1 MKTSYE
7 NYCSCGKENGVSMPI
22 CFLVKEQAKSL
33 VAIQDLQKRVE
44 FVESVQDDV
53 VDSVAEFWKCLCDNS
68 RSGNL
73 SDTSDSVQGLKG
85 LNLSTKSRLF
95 PKSGARRCSHSSLKP
110 IFDDSSLPPK
120 LRSYSLKELD
130 NVTSLCKKRG
140 ISVQEQS
147 QKFFDLVKS
156 KDSALESDKQDSGLD
171 SDCRDHNDGHVSLH
185 KDINNWEES
194 DSNDELL
201 ILLDEISH
209 RSEILQQQLAAAEE
223 NCILESVK
231 QEMSASQIENGVHP
245 SLQRVPGVND
255 TFTAKQ
261 GHFRSINCDPP
272 YVKDSQQKYYS
283 TIIEGQ
289 EHVATEDVPKTKK
302 LTCSGALGESF
313 EKKSV
318 FDKTPKK
325 KRLASNNI
333 DSAMVSSVLKE
344 TNVVDLQ
351 RQVLIYLVENAVLQ
365 TKLVEVEQILAC
377 KLSEK
382 DKIENSL
389 KDETRLLMME
399 NRELRISLDE
409 QKLEVNVLKS
419 KLSMLE
425 RVLQSVTVEN
435 RELNWQLGESLGLPN
450 LPRRDINF
458 SPGFTYGNS
467 ASSKCLRKSSLL
479 SQDRNSAY
487 NKSKSQSNTNS
498 FLGSTLEETEEYP
511 LSRNRSVS
519 SVARKPLSEPL
530 QSSTPVM
537 PSPKPK
543 DLKSKSVLSSQD
555 IPVPTNFQS
564 VKKRLKANCNIERE
578 NVSRNLQPEK
588 SQEVFVSNTCDKDVT
603 YPTETGEAVL
613 PIGNAKFP
621 FSTILERLKSN
632 SDYRLSKRPTSA
644 QNPEESSNSCTDQT
658 KPYFNSKVR
667 NLTPQVVENS
677 FCSDRKS
684 QGSNQNIS
692 QENCENNTNFQS
704 RKGRNIH
711 QRIQDI
717 LDRIMAESE
726 EAS

>member
-33 VAIQDLQKRVE
+33 IAIQDLQKRVE
-44 FVESVQDDV
+44 YVESVQDDV

-68 RSGNL
+68 RSSNL
-73 SDTSDSVQGLKG
+73 SDTSNSVQGLKG
-85 LNLSTKSRLF
+85 LSLLTKSRLF
-95 PKSGARRCSHSSLKP
+95 SKSGTRRYSHSPLKP
-110 IFDDSSLPPK
+110 TFDDSSLPPK
-120 LRSYSLKELD
+120 LRSYSLKVLD
-130 NVTSLCKKRG
+130 DVTSPCKKRG
-140 ISVQEQS
+140 ISVQEHS
-147 QKFFDLVKS
+147 QKLFDLVKS
-156 KDSALESDKQDSGLD
+156 KDCALESDKQDSGLD

-223 NCILESVK
+223 NCLVESIK
-231 QEMSASQIENGVHP
+231 QEMSASRIENGVHP
-245 SLQRVPGVND
+245 SLQRVSGVND
-255 TFTAKQ
+255 TLTAKQ

-283 TIIEGQ
+283 TVIEGQ

-302 LTCSGALGESF
+302 LTSSGALGESF
-313 EKKSV
+313 GKKSV

-325 KRLASNNI
+325 KRLAANNI

-419 KLSMLE
+419 KLAMLE

-458 SPGFTYGNS
+458 SSGLTYGNS

-487 NKSKSQSNTNS
+487 SKCKLQSNTNS

-511 LSRNRSVS
+511 LSRNRSAS
-519 SVARKPLSEPL
+519 SVARKLLSEPL

-537 PSPKPK
+537 PSLKPK
-543 DLKSKSVLSSQD
+543 DLKSKMSVLSSQD
-555 IPVPTNFQS
+555 NPVPTNFQS

-578 NVSRNLQPEK
+578 NTSRNLQPEK
-588 SQEVFVSNTCDKDVT
+588 SQEVFESNTCDKDVT

-658 KPYFNSKVR
+658 KPYFNTKAR
-667 NLTPQVVENS
+667 NLPPQVVENN

-692 QENCENNTNFQS
+692 QENCENSNFQS

-726 EAS
+726 E